1 MPKNVQTTRQLH
13 SFHMLARF
21 CSKLFKLGFNSVC
34 TKNFQMHRMDLE
46 KAEEPCHLA
55 DKDLDS
61 QSYVFFMYE
70 GESWTMKKAELQ
82 RIDAFKMSCW
92 RRRLRVP
99 WTEEIKPVNPK
110 GNQP

>member
-1 MPKNVQTTRQLH
+1 M
-13 SFHMLARF
+13 
-21 CSKLFKLGFNSVC
+21 FKLGFNSVC

-110 GNQP
+110 GN